1 MGSKF
6 FQDLQGSGKTSGR
19 TKTYDV
25 NYADDQEEMA
35 SFMTQDMEVDEG
47 QVLQVLVEEGD
58 EDAHFT
64 QDFSGFTRAL
74 ILFCDI
80 PGSP

>member
-1 MGSKF
+1 
-6 FQDLQGSGKTSGR
+6 
-19 TKTYDV
+19 
-25 NYADDQEEMA
+25 MA
-35 SFMTQDMEVDEG
+35 SLMTQDMEVDEG